1 MQKELRDSLTM
12 ELAAELLLHAEVV
25 ARQVGLAPVDVGG
38 ALMLAM
44 GCLSG
49 TGKDPTPEHA
59 LNVILDAGRPLFI
72 AGFKLARAG
81 RRPGQG

>member
-25 ARQVGLAPVDVGG
+25 ARQVGLAPIDVGG

-49 TGKDPTPEHA
+49 TGKYPTPEAA
-59 LNVILDAGRPLFI
+59 LEQILSIGRPLFI

-81 RRPGQG
+81 LKPGQG